1 MAEVVRVAALTGFF
15 AAMEALGADPA
26 PLLREAGL
34 SRKLLSSPEQT
45 ISARAA
51 MRLLERGAEVTGCQ
65 TFGLRMAENR
75 ELADLGATS
84 LLIAHQAT
92 LRDALAALRQF
103 RNRINSTLIMHIE
116 DIGDG
121 VLIREDFSLSEPEP
135 SRQSCDLALGVLARL
150 CFSVLGETWCPSAG
164 LLRPRAARRPPNC
177 RSTGGCSAAGRSS
190 TPSSTALCSISR
202 TSIAPTTAQISAL
215 ADHARRLL
223 ESTMSTER
231 QSLAQQVEQSIL
243 LLLPSGRATIQTC
256 ADLLGLT
263 VRTLQRGLDAEETS
277 FSLLLG
283 KARVQLASRYLA
295 NPRNRIT
302 DVAAMLGYG
311 SIGAFTRWHGQTFGQ
326 PPRKMRKSMGPAR
339 PDHGTHL

>member
-34 SRKLLSSPEQT
+34 SHKLLSSPEQT

-103 RNRINSTLIMHIE
+103 RNRINSTLIMHVE

-135 SRQSCDLALGVLARL
+135 SRQSCDLALGVLARI
-150 CFSVLGETWCPSAG
+150 CFSVLGETWCPQLVCFAREPPPPAELPIYRRLFRCRAEFNSEFNGIVLDSAD
-164 LLRPRAARRPPNC
+164 LDRPNHRAD
-177 RSTGGCSAAGRSS
+177 
-190 TPSSTALCSISR
+190 
-202 TSIAPTTAQISAL
+202 SAL

-263 VRTLQRGLDAEETS
+263 VRTLQRGLVAEETS

-283 KARVQLASRYLA
+283 KARVHLASRYLA

-302 DVAAMLGYG
+302 DVATMLGYG

-326 PPRKMRKSMGPAR
+326 PPRKMRKSMRASS
-339 PDHGTHL
+339 T